1 MDSRDNVKRMQER
14 MRESAAQSYALAVEA
29 AKQQAEESA
38 YGATLKLLASYVGWL
53 DAEPLLRDALI
64 GVDDREPD
72 RVHEVVEKVAER
84 HSPNKH
90 KQAFLRAVRSRLT
103 KRTPVA
109 YEDTPFP
116 VDAEDPFAER

>member
-1 MDSRDNVKRMQER
+1 MMDNLKRMQER
-14 MRESAAQSYALAVEA
+14 MRESAARSYAAHVEA

-53 DAEPLLRDALI
+53 DAEPLLRELLI
-64 GVDDREPD
+64 GVDYREPD
-72 RVHEVVEKVAER
+72 RVYEAVEKVSER
-84 HSPNKH
+84 YSPRQ

-103 KRTPVA
+103 KRKPVA

-116 VDAEDPFAER
+116 VDAEDPFAEK